1 MLPACSAAIRPE
13 SVGRHIY
20 KCRIKVSAAGTCIRA
35 AGRIPHLGRGSSL
48 VKKKFVIPV
57 MCLVS
62 MVSAAAE
69 LANPLIDYQ
78 AFEADVSKV
87 GKLREQRRVS
97 EAEFIRLSKD
107 PDTVVLD
114 ARSAG
119 KFALLHV
126 KGARNLSLPDITED
140 ELAKVIASKST
151 RVLIYCN
158 NNFLNAPEAFPTK
171 RLEASLN
178 IYTFNVLYSYGYTN
192 VYELG
197 PLLDIHKT
205 RLTFE

>member
-1 MLPACSAAIRPE
+1 
-13 SVGRHIY
+13 
-20 KCRIKVSAAGTCIRA
+20 
-35 AGRIPHLGRGSSL
+35 

-205 RLTFE
+205 RLTFEGSRPPR